1 MPLSKNISAIVWW
14 SVSLVEEIAV
24 PGENQQPVES
34 QRQTLSSQIIF
45 NNPNFVLCLLDISV
59 PCSILYSVIIF
70 DGLQYLY
77 LK

>member
-24 PGENQQPVES
+24 PGENQ
-34 QRQTLSSQIIF
+34 RQTLSHNAVSSQIIF